1 MHISSTKRISTPKSA
16 GVTAFAFI
24 CVSILLIW
32 GWSRQVIFAALE
44 EAKTQPRFG
53 LAGADTATLRVK
65 IKELKET
72 VGAIAALYPKAED
85 RRLIETAFH
94 PIDFLES
101 LPDLEETRRAFIKN
115 PTLKNFLAYRRALDR
130 TVARYQKDLER
141 YQNALDNL
149 PYVAKNE
156 FYHYGTNAITREML
170 LSNISALIANAKT
183 LNRRAIPSLSIAKAS
198 SAAVQNPVLTPDEL
212 RDIAFTQK
220 IIERLKWLP
229 VMPLAEIPTDCGVDP
244 VKGERGLFYLARVNK
259 FLTPLSIR
267 QAFFHFTLSYGEETR
282 FFKPL
287 REAGLE
293 YYWQPNFNYY
303 SCPDVAYHAQ
313 IFTLYRVR
321 ELLLEWRASRW
332 NIELPEL
339 TSAIDSF
346 LKADPIWRET
356 QDKMFNAMRSTL
368 EKYPDEKLREL
379 AGNDMPDLLREIL
392 EINREKSG
400 YFEKLI
406 RRGVAE
412 NRNLLKLTA
421 LLPQPLKIKE
431 LFITRSL
438 PSLYFLPFNG
448 SVWLDDAPL
457 SFVRYY
463 GQTKYYLDYQTLLK
477 TYPEKTILDLIA
489 LSFGMAKQ
497 RSDP

>member
-1 MHISSTKRISTPKSA
+1 
-16 GVTAFAFI
+16 
-24 CVSILLIW
+24 
-32 GWSRQVIFAALE
+32 
-44 EAKTQPRFG
+44 
-53 LAGADTATLRVK
+53 
-65 IKELKET
+65 
-72 VGAIAALYPKAED
+72 
-85 RRLIETAFH
+85 
-94 PIDFLES
+94 
-101 LPDLEETRRAFIKN
+101 
-115 PTLKNFLAYRRALDR
+115 
-130 TVARYQKDLER
+130 
-141 YQNALDNL
+141 
-149 PYVAKNE
+149 
-156 FYHYGTNAITREML
+156 
-170 LSNISALIANAKT
+170 
-183 LNRRAIPSLSIAKAS
+183 
-198 SAAVQNPVLTPDEL
+198 
-212 RDIAFTQK
+212 
-220 IIERLKWLP
+220 
-229 VMPLAEIPTDCGVDP
+229 
-244 VKGERGLFYLARVNK
+244 
-259 FLTPLSIR
+259 
-267 QAFFHFTLSYGEETR
+267 
-282 FFKPL
+282 
-287 REAGLE
+287 
-293 YYWQPNFNYY
+293 
-303 SCPDVAYHAQ
+303 
-313 IFTLYRVR
+313 VR